1 MAKNLVLWLII
12 AAVLMM
18 VFQNFNPTTSGQQV
32 NYSQF
37 VEMVQ
42 NGQVRQVTID
52 GLQIQGALNDGS
64 PFQTVRPQ
72 VPDIKR
78 RSLDEIRTIV

>member
-12 AAVLMM
+12 AAVLLM
-18 VFQNFNPTTSGQQV
+18 VFQNFTPTTSGQKV

-42 NGQVRQVTID
+42 D
-52 GLQIQGALNDGS
+52 G
-64 PFQTVRPQ
+64 
-72 VPDIKR
+72 K
-78 RSLDEIRTIV
+78 